1 MDKVIV
7 AALYGIKPGVGQ
19 ALHRD
24 NIKNGNIIR
33 QYFIQA
39 EEEVKIPFLLN
50 INMKKKLTRMYLRVS
65 SPATGNVNGYF

>member
-7 AALYGIKPGVGQ
+7 AALYGIKPGMGQ
-19 ALHRD
+19 ALRRD

-39 EEEVKIPFLLN
+39 EE
-50 INMKKKLTRMYLRVS
+50 
-65 SPATGNVNGYF
+65 